1 MSLRKLYL
9 ALLLSLSFSA
19 QAQSSD
25 TLFKKE
31 WLGIDTLIVK
41 NDLTKTALNR
51 ISKLYQKAK
60 QQQLPDQVIK
70 CLVYQYALQER
81 VSSEEANPVIASIQ
95 QELKGST
102 DDVQKAILHSL
113 LAKLYLQYFNEH
125 RWNLYD
131 RKSTSKLIKND
142 ITTWGME
149 DFHAAISNHFF
160 KSLEKT
166 KLLQEKRSEDYDAV
180 ILKGNIHTP
189 RRTLFDL
196 LVYEALD
203 YFKSGDNYTSKPTY
217 AFTLNDDN
225 ALNTLDNFIHAEFTT
240 TDSSAQQ
247 WISLRLFQQL
257 LSFHLNDTDPT
268 FLQEINLERIA
279 WVYAS
284 AIFLNKE
291 TAYIKALEEAAT
303 LHKNATSAAQ
313 AWYLLT
319 RMEAD
324 KAQSYSPFGDTAN
337 RYGFV
342 KARQMAE
349 KALLIYTD
357 TSRGMANLQN
367 LLTEIKHKELKT
379 QTEIVTIPGKPF
391 RALVNYRNVDT
402 LYGRIIR
409 INHKE
414 EITDTR
420 RDDDYWKNIT
430 RLKAYQSFM
439 QALPNAADHQLHSV
453 EIKLESLPI
462 GEYALLSSSSPGFDA
477 NNDKLSIQAFHVSN
491 ISYVKNKS
499 DFFVLDRRT
508 GKPMPDVKVEL
519 FQKTYNNTLRRNMFE
534 KIAERTTDENGFFNY
549 SEKPY
554 AFNISYSFSKGKDR
568 LELRETD
575 NLYNQPDELPVT
587 NELQAK
593 TYETDN
599 HRIFYFTDRAIYR
612 PGQTVFFKGIAVTR
626 DHKTKLSKLVTD
638 KNPTWLYLKD
648 VNHKKIDSLQYVLNE
663 FGSFNGK
670 FQLPQNVLT
679 GSFSLDAEGKNQA
692 TTYFSVEEYKRPT
705 FSVNFEKAKGAYR
718 LNDSV
723 TIVGYAKAF
732 AGNNI
737 ESAKVAY
744 HVTRN
749 TRFIEPWYWRR
760 PHPSGSNREISF
772 GELITD
778 ASGKFSITFKAAADD
793 ITDRTG
799 NPLFDFSVSADVTD
813 INGETR
819 SNQTA
824 VTVGFTSLLLNVGVA
839 DIAENDSLKNISISS
854 TNFSYEKE
862 SATVHIKVFAL
873 QSPEQ
878 AKRKR
883 YWSRP
888 DQFIMSRN
896 EFAGYFPTDEYD
908 DESNYLAWP
917 VNRLVS
923 EGTVDTKDSNRFTFK
938 PGILQPG
945 YYRIEAVTKDKYG
958 VEVKTIRYTQLFN
971 RSNTILATPA
981 YQFNYTIKN
990 SVEPGQTASFISGS
1004 AADHLYIIRKTAT
1017 PRNKASDYQFSER
1030 NKGIETINY
1039 TPDETDR
1046 GGVNIDEVY
1055 VYDNRIYTQ
1064 HYTIDVPWT
1073 NKMLQVKYE
1082 SYRDKTEP
1090 GSKEKWTVT
1099 VQTDKNEK
1107 AAAELLTGMYDA
1119 SLDQFKTHDWAE
1131 PNIREQNLQQNR
1143 FIGYYNFRV
1152 ENSIEK
1158 YIPEKYLEEPSI
1170 EYDRIASNAS
1180 DLWNR
1185 GLTKWIND
1193 STISITVSLR
1203 KSLKALNEAV
1213 IVGYGEQNKVSSKD
1227 IALSLQGKAAD
1238 VRIRGISPKAEESY
1252 DKTLASIATV
1262 DTAIVNDGAEKKD
1275 PEKETAQVQPRRNF
1289 NETAFFFPQLYAD
1302 TSGKYSFSFTMPEAL
1317 TQWKWMSIAHTKDL
1331 ALGSYQTNIIT
1342 QKKLMVQPNAP
1353 RFMREGDNME
1363 FSTKIVNLSEKEI
1376 TGQVSFELIDAASNT
1391 SVDGWFQNVF
1401 PLQYFTVG
1409 SGQSFAVKFPLQVP
1423 FGFNRPLTWRIIAKA
1438 NEFSDGEEN
1447 TLPVLTN
1454 RALVTESLPVFL
1466 QGDTTQQFKFDKL
1479 LNNTSESLAHEGITV
1494 EYTSN
1499 PVWYAV
1505 QALPYLMEYPYECVE
1520 QTFNRFYANCLASF
1534 IVNKHPKIKQVF
1546 EQWKADS
1553 SSFKSNLQK
1562 NEELKQLLLQETPWV
1577 LQAESE
1583 AQQQKN
1589 ISLLFDMVKLS
1600 NQTES
1605 LIEKLSQLQLPDGSF
1620 SWFKGGYGDRY
1631 MTNYILTGIGKLKRL
1646 GALSP
1651 DIALRIRTM
1660 LVAALQYTDSKAG
1673 EDYKWL
1679 IKNKVDPAKQPL
1691 SSTHIDYLYMRS
1703 FFRDIVIQS
1712 PEAHTYFYNHGKQSW
1727 IKQNSF
1733 YRARLGLIYYRNKD
1747 EKFATA
1753 TILPALLENAITD
1766 SKLGMYWKS
1775 AYAGHWYQSPIEHQ
1789 SMMIAF
1795 MSEINTNESLTKQI
1809 NDMKTWLL
1817 LNKQTTNWKTTI
1829 ATADACYALL
1839 LNGSDWLN
1847 TERKITIRLGN
1858 YTINSSNEK
1867 ATAGTGYFKK
1877 RIEGKQV
1884 TPEMGN
1890 IEISTK
1896 DEVRSTNKSI
1906 SQFPNSPIS
1915 QSPSWGS
1922 IYWQYFEDMDKVT
1935 AAASPLSIS
1944 KKLFVE
1950 RNTGKGKVL
1959 ELIKEGEELKTG
1971 NKVVIRMELRSDRD
1985 MEYLHL
1991 KDMRATSMEPVNVL
2005 SSYKWQD
2012 GLGYYEST
2020 KDASS
2025 NFFISYL
2032 PKGTYI
2038 FEYPVFITHT
2048 GLFSVGLATIQ
2059 CMYAPEFNS
2068 HSEGIKIR
2076 VAN

>member
-1 MSLRKLYL
+1 MPLRNLYL

-70 CLVYQYALQER
+70 CLVYQYALQDR
-81 VSSEEANPVIASIQ
+81 ITSEDPNPVLKSIQ
-95 QELKGST
+95 QELTAST

-131 RKSTSKLIKND
+131 RKNTSKLIKED
-142 ITTWGME
+142 ITAWGAE
-149 DFHAAISNHFF
+149 DFHAAISGHFF

-166 KLLQEKRSEDYDAV
+166 KLLQVKRSEDYDAV
-180 ILKGNIHTP
+180 ILQGNIHTS

-196 LVYEALD
+196 LAYEALD
-203 YFKSGDNYTSKPTY
+203 YFKSGDNYISKPTY
-217 AFTLNDDN
+217 AFTLKDEN
-225 ALNTLDNFIHAEFTT
+225 ALNMLDNFIRAEFAT

-247 WISLRLFQQL
+247 WIVLQLFQQL
-257 LSFHLNDTDPT
+257 LSFHRNDKNQNM
-268 FLQEINLERIA
+268 LLELNLERIE
-279 WVYAS
+279 WVYS
-284 AIFLNKE
+284 SGTFLNKE
-291 TAYIKALEEAAT
+291 AAYIKALEEI
-303 LHKNATSAAQ
+303 TSLFKSSSPAAQ
-313 AWYLLT
+313 AWYLLA
-319 RMEAD
+319 RAEAD
-324 KAQSYSPFGDTAN
+324 NSKKYSPFGDTSN

-349 KALLIYTD
+349 KALLMYTD
-357 TSRGMANLQN
+357 TSRGIANLQN

-420 RDDDYWKNIT
+420 WDDDYWKNIT
-430 RLKAYQSFM
+430 RLKAYQSFT
-439 QALPNAADHQLHSV
+439 QVLPNSGDHQLHSV
-453 EIKLESLPI
+453 EIKLESLPV
-462 GEYALLSSSSPGFDA
+462 GEYALLCSSSPGFDA
-477 NNDKLSIQAFHVSN
+477 NNDKLSIQVFHVSN

-519 FQKTYNNTLRRNMFE
+519 FQKLYNNTLRRNFFE
-534 KIAERTTDENGFFNY
+534 KIAERTTDENGYFNY
-549 SEKPY
+549 TEKPY

-670 FQLPQNVLT
+670 FQLPQNTLT
-679 GSFSLDAEGKNQA
+679 GSFSLDVEGKNQA

-749 TRFIEPWYWRR
+749 TRFIEPWYWRS

-772 GELITD
+772 GELTTD

-799 NPLFDFSVSADVTD
+799 NPLFDFSVTADVTD

-819 SNQTA
+819 SNQTS
-824 VTVGFTSLLLNVGVA
+824 VTVGYASLLLNVGVP
-839 DIAENDSLKNISISS
+839 DITESDSLKNISISS
-854 TNFSYEKE
+854 TNLSYEKE
-862 SATVHIKVFAL
+862 PATVHVKVFAL

-883 YWSRP
+883 YWPRP
-888 DQFIMSRN
+888 DQFIMSRD

-908 DESNYLAWP
+908 DESNYLTWP
-917 VNRLVS
+917 VIRLVS
-923 EGTVDTKDSNRFTFK
+923 EGTIDTKDSNTYTSK
-938 PGILQPG
+938 PGSLQPG

-981 YQFNYTIKN
+981 YQFNYTIKG
-990 SVEPGQTASFISGS
+990 SAEPGQTATFISGS
-1004 AADHLYIIRKTAT
+1004 AADHLYIIRKIAS
-1017 PRNKASDYQFSER
+1017 PQNKTSDYQFSER

-1039 TPDETDR
+1039 TPDENDR
-1046 GGVNIDEVY
+1046 GGVTIDEVY
-1055 VYDNRIYTQ
+1055 VHDNRVYTQ
-1064 HYTIDVPWT
+1064 HYAIDVPWT

-1131 PNIREQNLQQNR
+1131 PNIRERNLQQNR

-1193 STISITVSLR
+1193 STIYITVSLR

-1227 IALSLQGKAAD
+1227 IALSLQGKAAGLK
-1238 VRIRGISPKAEESY
+1238 VATMKPLTEESY
-1252 DKTLASIATV
+1252 NKPFANASVV
-1262 DTAIVNDGAEKKD
+1262 DTVTVNDSIGEKVS
-1275 PEKETAQVQPRRNF
+1275 EKETAQVQPRRNF
-1289 NETAFFFPQLYAD
+1289 NETAFFFPLLYAD

-1317 TQWKWMSIAHTKDL
+1317 TQWKWISIAHTKDL
-1331 ALGSYQTNIIT
+1331 AFGSYQTNIIT

-1363 FSTKIVNLSEKEI
+1363 FSTKIVNLSDKEI

-1401 PLQYFTVG
+1401 PSQYFTVDA
-1409 SGQSFAVKFPLQVP
+1409 GQSFAVKFPLQVP

-1454 RALVTESLPVFL
+1454 RILVTETLPVFL

-1479 LNNTSESLAHEGITV
+1479 LNNTSESLTHEGLTV

-1589 ISLLFDMVKLS
+1589 ISLLFDLVKLS
-1600 NQTES
+1600 TQTES

-1651 DIALRIRTM
+1651 DIVLRIRNI
-1660 LVAALQYTDSKAG
+1660 LVDALKYADSKAG
-1673 EDYKWL
+1673 EDYRWL
-1679 IKNKVDPAKQPL
+1679 IKNKVDLAKQPL

-1703 FFRDIVIQS
+1703 FFRDIAIQS
-1712 PEAHTYFYNHGKQSW
+1712 PEAHAYFYNHGKQSW

-1733 YRARLGLIYYRNKD
+1733 NRARLGLIYYRNKD
-1747 EKFATA
+1747 EKFATG
-1753 TILPALLENAITD
+1753 TILPALQENAISD

-1789 SMMIAF
+1789 SMMITF
-1795 MSEINTNESLTKQI
+1795 MSEINTNEFLTKQI
-1809 NDMKTWLL
+1809 NAMKTWLL

-1847 TERKITIRLGN
+1847 TERKITIQLGN

-1884 TPEMGN
+1884 TPDMGN

-1896 DEVRSTNKSI
+1896 YEVRSTNKSI

-1915 QSPSWGS
+1915 QSISWGS

-1935 AAASPLSIS
+1935 VAASPLSIS
-1944 KKLFVE
+1944 KKLFIE
-1950 RNTGKGKVL
+1950 RNTEKGKVL

-1991 KDMRATSMEPVNVL
+1991 KDMRAASMEPVNVL
-2005 SSYKWQD
+2005 SGYKWQD

-2032 PKGTYI
+2032 PKGTYV
-2038 FEYPVFITHT
+2038 FEYPVFITHS

-2059 CMYAPEFNS
+2059 CMYAPEFTS